1 MSTIQAYSI
10 SKLGTHRGAPRVWL
24 QGSSPARGGFTP
36 GARYRV
42 TSQPGKTLLTLELA
56 ADGERMVSRKAKGDE
71 VIPVID
77 INGRDILAMFE
88 GLEAVRV
95 VVEIGKISILPI
107 AAEVRARER
116 LKRLKDKLQRGRALV
131 TGSTATGTGILD
143 RAAHE
148 GLLAAGVASELAFAN
163 EVREDCMEHAV
174 QCNPVFSDRTLLATA
189 PMQHLVIDDWIMDQ
203 LPQLDV
209 LHAGLPCSAASRAG
223 RAKNKLKDRHPESHS
238 AVGHLIVSFLALV
251 SRTNPCVIVV
261 ENTPLYRDTAS
272 MDIMRNQLRDLGY
285 DVHETVL
292 DSREWNMPEH
302 RQRFCMVALTRGI
315 EFDLGAIEKP
325 QPQVATLAN
334 VLDDVA
340 VNDPRWG
347 TMSYLKDKRERDA
360 AKGSNFKMFVVTP
373 ESTRVGAQ
381 TKHLWKRQSTGTFVQ
396 HPTDPNLLRI
406 PTVAEHARFKGVWTD
421 MVDGVGLVFG
431 HEMLGQSISVPPWCS
446 VFKAIGQALKRFAS
460 GDAAPVQRSVH
471 LQAISA

>member
-1 MSTIQAYSI
+1 MNTIQAYSI

-56 ADGERMVSRKAKGDE
+56 ADGDRTVSRKAKGDE

-77 INGRDILAMFE
+77 INGRDILAMFA

-107 AAEVRARER
+107 AAELRARER
-116 LKRLKDKLQRGRALV
+116 LQRLKEKLQRGRALL
-131 TGSTATGTGILD
+131 TGSTATGAGILD

-174 QCNPVFSDRTLLATA
+174 ACNPVFTDRTLLATA

-223 RAKNKLKDRHPESHS
+223 RAKNKLAGRHPESHPS
-238 AVGHLIVSFLALV
+238 VGHLVVAFLGLV
-251 SRTNPCVIVV
+251 AKTNPVCVVL
-261 ENTPLYRDTAS
+261 ENTPIYKDTAS
-272 MDIMRNQLRDLGY
+272 MDIVRNQLRDLGY

-292 DSREWNMPEH
+292 ASGDWNMLEH
-302 RQRFCMVALTRGI
+302 RERLCMVAVTRGI
-315 EFDLGAIEKP
+315 QFDLSSVEKP
-325 QPQVATLAN
+325 QPQVTRLAS

-340 VNDPRWG
+340 GNDPRWG

-381 TKHLWKRQSTGTFVQ
+381 TKHLWKRQSTGTFVL
-396 HPTDPNLLRI
+396 HPTDPDLLRI

-421 MVDGVGLVFG
+421 MVEGVGLAFG
-431 HEMLGQSISVPPWCS
+431 HEMLGQSISVPPWRS
-446 VFKAIGQALKRFAS
+446 VFKALGQALKRFAA
-460 GDAAPVQRSVH
+460 DDVPA
-471 LQAISA
+471 LTQAVRMRAVSA